1 MLSSAFIPPIPSF
14 PRKGGRGIVFSTCTC
29 KAPTTIPE
37 GPEFLAEVV
46 YYNEAQPGLGE
57 RFAAAVEEAAA
68 RAVDL
73 LWCSARTTRRSNL
86 RLTTRPSRSP
96 RSSVV
101 SLFPG
106 SSSWSDSA
114 GSVDSAA
121 RNQGQA
127 ARVRPAARRRN
138 NALIS
143 SALAGPPARA
153 RPSRCP
159 GSTRGSR
166 GPRRSVPCAQR

>member
-1 MLSSAFIPPIPSF
+1 MREGRGGKQTENGRVFCGCKLRRLTGNPLSDFLPPRGGGLRWGAHALLSSAFIPPIPSF

-73 LWCSARTTRRSNL
+73 LWCSAR
-86 RLTTRPSRSP
+86 
-96 RSSVV
+96 
-101 SLFPG
+101 
-106 SSSWSDSA
+106 
-114 GSVDSAA
+114 
-121 RNQGQA
+121 
-127 ARVRPAARRRN
+127 ARRLVREWARLHEHELRAN
-138 NALIS
+138 WKKLKALQ
-143 SALAGPPARA
+143 PPRQIA
-153 RPSRCP
+153 PLE
-159 GSTRGSR
+159 
-166 GPRRSVPCAQR
+166 